1 MLTQV
6 LIDLLKRVSKIIF
19 LILLF
24 MKTIEKI
31 SIREKISYGFG
42 DFASSTFWTLFS
54 MFLLYFYTDVF
65 GITAAAA
72 GTMFL
77 VARFWDTTNDPIMG
91 MICDRTTSRWGKFR
105 PYLLFGALPF
115 TVIGILTFTTPD
127 LGPSGKLIYAYVTY
141 TLMMMVYTAVNVP
154 YASLLG
160 VMTKNSV
167 ERTSLASF
175 RFIGGFCAGL
185 MVTSSANYL
194 VEYFKTTGDLAS
206 SYQKTVAIYAI
217 IAGVFFVLTFLGTKE
232 RLDPEEVKSSTFK
245 ADLGDLFKNKPWFIM
260 LGASIAVLIFNSLR
274 GGAILYYFKYFIGDQ
289 NVAYFGEVSHGTLSA
304 VYMSSGFA
312 TSLIGVVMA
321 IPVSNR
327 IGKKNTFILSGLVC
341 GILSIMFF
349 FLPPTQIELI
359 FIINI
364 FIGIF
369 SAMAFPL
376 IWAMYGDVSDYSEL
390 KTGRRATGLI
400 FSSSSMSQKLGWTI
414 GGAIS
419 GWILAAF
426 GFIANEIQ
434 TDESVLGIRL
444 MISIF
449 AAIGVLISIAIMYFY
464 PLTEKFMSEKV
475 SVQLENA
482 RSK

>member
-1 MLTQV
+1 
-6 LIDLLKRVSKIIF
+6 
-19 LILLF
+19 

-31 SIREKISYGFG
+31 SIREKMSYGFG

-115 TVIGILTFTTPD
+115 TVTGILTFTTPD

-160 VMTKNSV
+160 VMTKNSN

-232 RLDPEEVKSSTFK
+232 RLDHEEVKSSTFK

>member
-1 MLTQV
+1 
-6 LIDLLKRVSKIIF
+6 
-19 LILLF
+19 

-31 SIREKISYGFG
+31 SIREKMSYGFG

-232 RLDPEEVKSSTFK
+232 RLDHEEVKSSTFK

-312 TSLIGVVMA
+312 TSLIGVIMA

>member
-1 MLTQV
+1 MK
-6 LIDLLKRVSKIIF
+6 IASKIR
-19 LILLF
+19 LQ
-24 MKTIEKI
+24 
-31 SIREKISYGFG
+31 EKISYGFG

-54 MFLLYFYTDVF
+54 MFLLFFYTDVF

-77 VARFWDTTNDPIMG
+77 VARLWDTANDPIMG
-91 MICDRTTSRWGKFR
+91 MVCDRTKTRWGKFR
-105 PYLLFGALPF
+105 PFLLFGALPF
-115 TVIGILTFTTPD
+115 TIIGILTFTTPN
-127 LGPSGKLIYAYVTY
+127 LGPTGKLIYAYITY

-160 VMTKNSV
+160 VITKDTD

-175 RFIGGFCAGL
+175 RFIGGFSAGL
-185 MVTSSANYL
+185 MVTATANYL

-217 IAGVFFVLTFLGTKE
+217 IAGVFFFLTFLGTKE
-232 RLDPEEVKSSTFK
+232 RLDPEEVGSSTLK
-245 ADLGDLFKNKPWFIM
+245 EDLGDLLKNRPWFIM
-260 LGASIAVLIFNSLR
+260 LGAAIAVLIFNSLR

-289 NVAYFGEVSHGTLSA
+289 TIALFGEVSHGALSA
-304 VYMSSGFA
+304 AFMSSGYA
-312 TSLIGVVMA
+312 TSLLGVIMA
-321 IPVSNR
+321 IPVATR

-341 GILSIMFF
+341 AILSFLFF
-349 FLPPTQIELI
+349 FLPPEQIELI

-364 FIGIF
+364 LIGIF

-376 IWAMYGDVSDYSEL
+376 IWAMYGDVSDFSEL

-426 GFIANEIQ
+426 GFIANEVQ
-434 TDESVLGIRL
+434 SEESILGIRL

-449 AAIGVLISIAIMYFY
+449 AAIGALLSIAIMYFY
-464 PLTEKFMSEKV
+464 PLTEKFMKEKV
-475 SVQLENA
+475 VGPLEEA
-482 RSK
+482 RAKYNGANL

>member
-1 MLTQV
+1 
-6 LIDLLKRVSKIIF
+6 
-19 LILLF
+19 
-24 MKTIEKI
+24 MKTVKKIGTKEKI
-31 SIREKISYGFG
+31 SDSIG

-91 MICDRTTSRWGKFR
+91 MICDRTTTRWGKFR

-160 VMTKNSV
+160 VMTKNPD

-175 RFIGGFCAGL
+175 RFIGGFTAGL
-185 MVTSSANYL
+185 MVTSTANYL

-232 RLDPEEVKSSTFK
+232 RLNPEEVKSSSFK
-245 ADLGDLFKNKPWFIM
+245 VDLSDLFKNKPWFIM

-304 VYMSSGFA
+304 AYMSSGFA

>member
-1 MLTQV
+1 
-6 LIDLLKRVSKIIF
+6 
-19 LILLF
+19 

>member
-1 MLTQV
+1 
-6 LIDLLKRVSKIIF
+6 
-19 LILLF
+19 

-31 SIREKISYGFG
+31 SIREKMSYGFG

-91 MICDRTTSRWGKFR
+91 MICDRTSTRWGKFR

-115 TVIGILTFTTPD
+115 TIIGILTFTTPD

-160 VMTKNSV
+160 VMTKNSN

>member
-1 MLTQV
+1 
-6 LIDLLKRVSKIIF
+6 
-19 LILLF
+19 

-91 MICDRTTSRWGKFR
+91 MICDRTSTRWGKFR

-115 TVIGILTFTTPD
+115 TIIGILTFTTPD

-160 VMTKNSV
+160 VMTKNSN

-232 RLDPEEVKSSTFK
+232 RLDHEEVKSSTFK

>member
-1 MLTQV
+1 MNE
-6 LIDLLKRVSKIIF
+6 
-19 LILLF
+19 
-24 MKTIEKI
+24 IEKI
-31 SIREKISYGFG
+31 SIKEKISYGFG

-115 TVIGILTFTTPD
+115 TIIGILTFTTPD
-127 LGPSGKLIYAYVTY
+127 IGPSGKLIYAYITY

-160 VMTKNSV
+160 VMTKNPD

-185 MVTSSANYL
+185 MVTSTANYL

-217 IAGVFFVLTFLGTKE
+217 IAGIFFVLTFLGTKE
-232 RLDPEEVKSSTFK
+232 RLNPEEVKSSSFK
-245 ADLGDLFKNKPWFIM
+245 VDLSDLFKNNPWFIM
-260 LGASIAVLIFNSLR
+260 LGASISVLIFNSLR

-289 NVAYFGEVSHGTLSA
+289 NVTYFGEVSHGALSA
-304 VYMSSGFA
+304 AYMSSGFA
-312 TSLIGVVMA
+312 TSLIGVIMA
-321 IPVSNR
+321 IPISNR
-327 IGKKNTFILSGLVC
+327 IGKKNTFILSGLIC
-341 GILSIMFF
+341 GVLSVLFF
-349 FLPPTQIELI
+349 FLPPTQIEFI

-364 FIGIF
+364 LIGIF

-426 GFIANEIQ
+426 GFIANDIQ
-434 TDESVLGIRL
+434 TDESILGIRL

-449 AAIGVLISIAIMYFY
+449 AAVGVILSIIIMFFY
-464 PLTEKFMSEKV
+464 PLTEKFMKEKV
-475 SVQLENA
+475 TAQLENA
-482 RSK
+482 RSKQN

>member
-1 MLTQV
+1 
-6 LIDLLKRVSKIIF
+6 
-19 LILLF
+19 
-24 MKTIEKI
+24 
-31 SIREKISYGFG
+31 
-42 DFASSTFWTLFS
+42 
-54 MFLLYFYTDVF
+54 
-65 GITAAAA
+65 
-72 GTMFL
+72 
-77 VARFWDTTNDPIMG
+77 
-91 MICDRTTSRWGKFR
+91 
-105 PYLLFGALPF
+105 
-115 TVIGILTFTTPD
+115 
-127 LGPSGKLIYAYVTY
+127 
-141 TLMMMVYTAVNVP
+141 MMVYTAVNVP
-154 YASLLG
+154 YSSLLG
-160 VMTKNSV
+160 VMTKNSN

-232 RLDPEEVKSSTFK
+232 RLDHEEVKSSTFK

>member
-1 MLTQV
+1 M
-6 LIDLLKRVSKIIF
+6 
-19 LILLF
+19 
-24 MKTIEKI
+24 
-31 SIREKISYGFG
+31 SYGFG

-91 MICDRTTSRWGKFR
+91 MICDRTSTRWGKFR

-115 TVIGILTFTTPD
+115 TIIGILTFTTPD

-160 VMTKNSV
+160 VMTKNSN

-232 RLDPEEVKSSTFK
+232 RLDHEEVKSSTFK